1 MCINFRYTK
10 CIQLFLYICTEE
22 SEREMYVYKISVF
35 DYLIIA
41 TFHLKN
47 YDNETIYHLIL

>member
-1 MCINFRYTK
+1 
-10 CIQLFLYICTEE
+10 
-22 SEREMYVYKISVF
+22 MYVYKISVF